1 MKLDGS
7 ISNDGAFWILLGA
20 LLVFGIL
27 AARRNPRPPVSQFR
41 RDGGMPFIAPWNVL
55 SEEKLTP
62 AAIGYY
68 RTILK
73 QIPLFLVAVVL
84 GWLLLDAIL

>member
-7 ISNDGAFWILLGA
+7 ISNAGAFWLLLGT
-20 LLVFGIL
+20 LLIFGVL

-41 RDGGMPFIAPWNVL
+41 KDGGVPFIAPWNVL

-62 AAIGYY
+62 AAIGYH

-73 QIPLFLVAVVL
+73 QIPLFLAVFAF
-84 GWLLLDAIL
+84 GWLLLDLIW